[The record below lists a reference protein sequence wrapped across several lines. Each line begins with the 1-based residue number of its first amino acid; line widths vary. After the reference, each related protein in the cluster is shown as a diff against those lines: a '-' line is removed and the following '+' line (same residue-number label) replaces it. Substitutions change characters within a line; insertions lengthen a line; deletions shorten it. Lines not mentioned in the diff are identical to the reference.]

1 VSARRGFTL
10 VELMLAIL
18 ILAILMTLVYG
29 VVVSTV
35 QAQERIEQISNTS
48 EIGPAIL
55 AQVRAD
61 LEAAFIPVP
70 PDAKAADA
78 APEFFLALDR
88 KAGEGDRDRVDFVT
102 AALAFGADRE
112 GEEPKFQ
119 TVNETGYQVI
129 DSREEPGVG
138 VLYRREDFGADAD
151 LLRGGRLAEM
161 YDRVVHFNLS
171 FWDGTQWRP
180 QWSAKAERKLPLAV
194 RVELRILVKD
204 RDDPNVL
211 QTHVTTVTYAR

>member
-35 QAQERIEQISNTS
+35 QAQERVEQISNTS
-48 EIGPAIL
+48 EIGPALL
-55 AQVRAD
+55 AQIRAD
-61 LEAAFIPVP
+61 LEGAFLPVP
-70 PDAKAADA
+70 PDSK
-78 APEFFLALDR
+78 APEGAPESFLALDR
-88 KAGEGDRDRVDFVT
+88 KAGDGDRDRVDFVT
-102 AALAFGADRE
+102 AALAYGADRE

-119 TVNETGYQVI
+119 SVNETGYQVL
-129 DSREEPGVG
+129 DSAAEPGVG

-161 YDRVVHFNLS
+161 YDRVKHFNLS
-171 FWDGTQWRP
+171 FWDGAQWRP
-180 QWSAKAERKLPLAV
+180 QWSAKAEKKLPQAV
-194 RVELRILVKD
+194 RVELQILVKD
-204 RDDPNVL
+204 RDDASVV